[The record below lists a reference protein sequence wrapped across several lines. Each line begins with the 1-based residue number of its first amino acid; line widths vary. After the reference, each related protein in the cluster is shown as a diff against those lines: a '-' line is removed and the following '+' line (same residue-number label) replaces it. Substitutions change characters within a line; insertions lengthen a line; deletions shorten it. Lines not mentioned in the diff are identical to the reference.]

1 MSEVTRMASE
11 ACEAPEAAA
20 RFLDRN
26 RSALI
31 ELGARLRQNPPPFL
45 VTSARGS
52 SDHAAGYLKYL
63 SEILMGVPC
72 CSMGASV
79 ISVYSAELKVK
90 NALCV
95 TVSQSGRSPD
105 IVSFQSAAR
114 EAGALTIALI
124 NAEDSSVARSA
135 DICLPLCA
143 GPEKS
148 VAATKSMIAALVAGA
163 AIIAHWK
170 NDPALLGAVK
180 DLPQA
185 LHRASALAWHEFV
198 PWAKDAESLY
208 VLGRGPCLPIAAEIA
223 LKLKETSA
231 IHAEA
236 YSAAEVM
243 HGPLELVDEGFPVLV
258 LAPDDPAFA
267 SNAEAIRRLQKAKAN
282 LLVAGQNGL
291 HLATTG
297 TPLLDPIAIIQTA
310 YPAIEAVA
318 RARGRDP
325 DRPRLLGKVTE
336 TI

>member
-1 MSEVTRMASE
+1 MASE